1 MNHIYLFL
9 IFICSFGLLF
19 HPGRTDE
26 DGGHTDSST
35 GEYHY
40 HHGYPAH
47 QHPDGKCPYE
57 DQEPI
62 YTHHESN
69 SDNTRISTSTPT
81 QAFISTPSSTSVSRN
96 TVSSQPSE
104 KTGCDRPLEWYEFLL
119 IFAIPLGLFFI
130 IVAWVNVTEWIS
142 RLKKKRNGDR

>member
-1 MNHIYLFL
+1 MKNIWIVL
-9 IFICSFGLLF
+9 IVLCSFGLLF

-69 SDNTRISTSTPT
+69 SENTKTSTSTPT
-81 QAFISTPSSTSVSRN
+81 QASVPTPYSTSVSRN
-96 TVSSQPSE
+96 TVSSRTSE
-104 KTGCDRPLEWYEFLL
+104 KSGCDRPLKWYEFLL
-119 IFAIPLGLFFI
+119 IFATPIGLFVMMI
-130 IVAWVNVTEWIS
+130 AWVNVMEWIS